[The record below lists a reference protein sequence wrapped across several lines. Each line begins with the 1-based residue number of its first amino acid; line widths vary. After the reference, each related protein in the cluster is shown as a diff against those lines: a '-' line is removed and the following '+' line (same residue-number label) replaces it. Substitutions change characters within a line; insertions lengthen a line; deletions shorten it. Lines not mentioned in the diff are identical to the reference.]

1 MTEAI
6 VSQKPVGRLVGACLL
21 ISGTAIGA
29 AMLALPVSTGRAGL
43 VPSLMTMG
51 GVWLYLVLAA
61 FYLLEMCLSMPRE
74 ANLISMAEKTL
85 GRPGK
90 WITWAAYLFLL
101 YALNTAY
108 LFGMTTIL
116 GPIMQLDRWQTS
128 IPLIFLFWALLRK
141 GMRFIDGI
149 NRIGMVG
156 FLAAFVLLVL
166 CAIPHVSVPSVTC
179 YNLSA
184 VIPSFGVV
192 LCAFGY
198 HIVIPSLVSYLD
210 RDVVQCKKA
219 IWIGSGIAFVVYAL
233 WQFISLAVISD
244 PAVLEAAYQHGSNS
258 VQLISQASNS
268 RLISSVDTSFAFF
281 AMITSFFGVSV
292 ALVDFL
298 KDGCRKK
305 NMTSKMLEATVFA
318 VGFLP
323 PLYFALGYERIFLVA
338 LDFAGAYGVVVLLAL
353 VPACMV
359 YSKRYIA
366 RESSGYQVC
375 GSKALLVFF
384 MAVSVALLLLQA
396 CYL

>member
-6 VSQKPVGRLVGACLL
+6 VSAKPVGRLVGACLL

-43 VPSLMTMG
+43 IPSLMTMG
-51 GVWLYLVLAA
+51 GVWLYLILAA
-61 FYLLEMCLSMPRE
+61 FYLLEVCLSMPRE

-90 WITWAAYLFLL
+90 LVTWTAYLFLL

-108 LFGMTTIL
+108 LYGMTTIL
-116 GPIMQLDRWQTS
+116 QPIMHLEPWQIA
-128 IPLIFLFWALLRK
+128 IPLILLFWALLRK
-141 GMRFIDGI
+141 GIRFIDGI

-156 FLAAFVLLVL
+156 FLVAFVLLVA
-166 CAIPHVSVPSVTC
+166 CALPHVSVPNLTC
-179 YNLSA
+179 YNVDA
-184 VIPSFGVV
+184 IIPSFGVV

-233 WQFISLAVISD
+233 WQFVSLSVISD
-244 PAVLEAAYQHGSNS
+244 PEILEEAYRLGSNS
-258 VQLISQASNS
+258 VQLIGQVSNS

-281 AMITSFFGVSV
+281 AMITSFFGVSM

-305 NMTSKMLEATVFA
+305 NMTSKMLQATVLLWVFCLRSILRLVMSVSFWLHSTLPA
-318 VGFLP
+318 PTALSCCLLSFLP
-323 PLYFALGYERIFLVA
+323 VWCIVNAILPVS
-338 LDFAGAYGVVVLLAL
+338 LLA
-353 VPACMV
+353 M
-359 YSKRYIA
+359 K
-366 RESSGYQVC
+366 
-375 GSKALLVFF
+375 
-384 MAVSVALLLLQA
+384 
-396 CYL
+396 